1 MLLFVDMAKRLHDK
15 LMVKPGKKIRL
26 SDWDPS
32 YNFGWKEEEARA
44 QTEKNIEE
52 IIVLQNILAAE
63 AKHSVLFVLQAM
75 DAGGKDGTIR
85 KVMSGLN
92 PQGCRVTSFKAPTP
106 EELSHDFLW
115 RVHRVCPGKG
125 EIGIFNRSHYE
136 DVLVVRVHGLA
147 PKKVWSQRY
156 KLINE
161 FEHLLAS
168 NGTTIRKFYLHISKE
183 EQKQRL
189 EERLADPKKHW
200 KFNPGDLK
208 EREYWKNYMDAFDD
222 AIEKCSTAHAPWF
235 IIPADNKWFRDLAVS
250 SIVLDTLRDLKL
262 EYPEPSG
269 DFSKVVVK

>member
-1 MLLFVDMAKRLHDK
+1 MAKRLFDK

-32 YNFGWKEEEARA
+32 DNFGWKEEEARE
-44 QTEKNIEE
+44 QTEKNIQE
-52 IIVLQNILAAE
+52 IIVLQNVLAAE
-63 AKHSVLFVLQAM
+63 AKHSVLLVLQAM

-106 EELSHDFLW
+106 EELAHDFLW
-115 RVHRVCPGKG
+115 RVHKVCPGKG

-136 DVLVVRVHGLA
+136 DVLVVRVRGFA

-161 FEHLLAS
+161 FEHLLACT
-168 NGTTIRKFYLHISKE
+168 GTTIRKFYLHISKE

-208 EREYWKNYMDAFDD
+208 EREFWKDYMDAFDD
-222 AIEKCSTAHAPWF
+222 AIEKCTTEHAPWF

-262 EYPEPSG
+262 EYPAPAG
-269 DFSKVVVK
+269 DFSNVVVK